1 MKKQIKIT
9 NILASALVSTALA
22 SATMFSLTNVA
33 KAVTCD
39 YGDEINTGS
48 TSSCVG
54 NASEA
59 NYRSNAIGANSRAG
73 YYSNALGNGSLAIS
87 NDSYNWYYENTDGN
101 LFTTNAPG
109 GSLFSGAHEYG
120 TYRYNQVYGRQEF
133 ISEDAYYY
141 VDAKTSTDGYTGKN
155 FYRDYLSNSSQ
166 LNALYSPEQIIAYGY
181 DIGIL
186 PNDNVVYGSV
196 AIGNDSLA
204 VRGSAAVGDSAVALN
219 YSSATGTAAYASEG
233 SVANG
238 YYSNAVNGSVAS
250 GYFSYA
256 EDLSVASGF
265 NSVAILGS
273 TAAGAFSSATGNNSV
288 AIGYGSNAEA
298 NNSVAL
304 GANSN
309 AEANNSVALGAN
321 SYANRPNTVS
331 VGSAGSERQI
341 TNVAPGTQGTDA
353 VNVNQLTKV
362 KEKATA
368 GIAMAMAMGG
378 GANIPQGKNNAF
390 TMAVGAFDSQ
400 QALAASYTTVIGP
413 SSQLNASV
421 GYSGFG
427 GSNETQ
433 LGARIGATYS
443 W

>member
-1 MKKQIKIT
+1 MKKANKIF
-9 NILASALVSTALA
+9 LVSAL
-22 SATMFSLTNVA
+22 
-33 KAVTCD
+33 
-39 YGDEINTGS
+39 I
-48 TSSCVG
+48 TSSLFNLSEVK
-54 NASEA
+54 ASEQCGNDEFSSSWSTTCIGSRSEA
-59 NYRSNAIGANSRAG
+59 FYRGVATGANSRAG
-73 YYSNALGNGSLAIS
+73 EYSNATGSGSMAIN
-87 NDSYNWYYENTDGN
+87 NDYYEWNYANDYSGYSN
-101 LFTTNAPG
+101 SFTTNGTPG
-109 GSLFSGAHEYG
+109 SWNQHIYS
-120 TYRYNQVYGRQEF
+120 TYRQNSVYGIDGE
-133 ISEDAYYY
+133 SEDGEYY
-141 VDAKTSTDGYTGKN
+141 VASRQSLNGNSGED
-155 FYRDYLSNSSQ
+155 FYRDYLSNRSDGEGGYRISTSP
-166 LNALYSPEQIIAYGY
+166 LALINSPLSFNIFN
-181 DIGIL
+181 DI
-186 PNDNVVYGSV
+186 VYGSV
-196 AIGNDSLA
+196 ANGYDSTAIL
-204 VRGSAAVGDSAVALN
+204 GSVATGDSSVALN
-219 YSSATGTAAYASEG
+219 YSSATGAGSYATEG

-238 YYSNAVNGSVAS
+238 YFANAVNGSVS
-250 GYFSYA
+250 NGYFAYA
-256 EDLSVASGF
+256 DDLSVATGF
-265 NSVAILGS
+265 LSFATQGSVAS
-273 TAAGAFSSATGNNSV
+273 GAFSSATGNNSV
-288 AIGYGSNAEA
+288 AIGYG
-298 NNSVAL
+298 
-304 GANSN
+304 SN

-390 TMAVGAFDSQ
+390 TMAVGAFDTQ

>member
-9 NILASALVSTALA
+9 NILASALISTALA
-22 SATMFSLTNVA
+22 SATIFSLTNVA

-39 YGDEINTGS
+39 YGDEINTGF
-48 TSSCVG
+48 TSACVG
-54 NASEA
+54 NASEST
-59 NYRSNAIGANSRAG
+59 YRSNAIGANSRSG
-73 YYSNALGNGSLAIS
+73 NYSNALGNGSLAIN
-87 NDSYNWYYENTDGN
+87 NDSYNWNYDNSDSN
-101 LFTTNAPG
+101 AFTTNAPG
-109 GSLFSGAHEYG
+109 GSLISGAHEYG
-120 TYRYNQVYGRQEF
+120 TYRYNQVYGREES
-133 ISEDAYYY
+133 ISEDYYYY

-181 DIGIL
+181 EIGLL

-265 NSVAILGS
+265 NSGAILGS
-273 TAAGAFSSATGNNSV
+273 TAAGAFSSATGNQSV

-298 NNSVAL
+298 D
-304 GANSN
+304 
-309 AEANNSVALGAN
+309 NSVALGAN

-390 TMAVGAFDSQ
+390 TMAVGAFDTQ
-400 QALAASYTTVIGP
+400 QALAASYATVVSPNAQI
-413 SSQLNASV
+413 NASV
-421 GYSGFG
+421 GYGMG
-427 GSNETQ
+427 GESQ
-433 LGARIGATYS
+433 LGARIGTTFS

>member
-9 NILASALVSTALA
+9 KILASALISTALA

-39 YGDEINTGS
+39 SGIDEINTGW

-59 NYRSNAIGANSRAG
+59 TYRSNAIGANSRAG
-73 YYSNALGNGSLAIS
+73 NYSNAFGNGSLAIN
-87 NDSYNWYYENTDGN
+87 NDSYNWYYDNTDGN
-101 LFTTNAPG
+101 PFTTNAPG
-109 GSLFSGAHEYG
+109 GSIISGAHTYG
-120 TYRYNQVYGRQEF
+120 TYRYNEVYGREDYN
-133 ISEDAYYY
+133 ISEDAYYYY

-186 PNDNVVYGSV
+186 PNDYVVYGSV

-265 NSVAILGS
+265 NSGAILGS
-273 TAAGAFSSATGNNSV
+273 TAVGAFSSAIGNNSV
-288 AIGYGSNAEA
+288 AIGYSSNAEA
-298 NNSVAL
+298 D
-304 GANSN
+304 
-309 AEANNSVALGAN
+309 NSVALGAN

-390 TMAVGAFDSQ
+390 TMAVGAFDTQ
-400 QALAASYTTVIGP
+400 QAVAASYATAVSPNAQI
-413 SSQLNASV
+413 NASV
-421 GYSGFG
+421 GYGMG
-427 GSNETQ
+427 GESQ
-433 LGARIGATYS
+433 LGARIGTTFS

>member
-1 MKKQIKIT
+1 MTNKKICC
-9 NILASALVSTALA
+9 AFLVSTALA

-39 YGDEINTGS
+39 YGDEINTGFSS
-48 TSSCVG
+48 TCVG
-54 NASEA
+54 NTSES
-59 NYRSNAIGANSRAG
+59 NYRSNAIGASSRAG
-73 YYSNALGNGSLAIS
+73 DYSNALGSGSLAIN
-87 NDSYNWYYENTDGN
+87 NDSYDWFYDNKDGN
-101 LFTTNAPG
+101 QFTTNAPG
-109 GSLFSGAHEYG
+109 GSLISGAHEYG
-120 TYRYNQVYGRQEF
+120 THRYNQVYGREEF

-265 NSVAILGS
+265 NSVALLGS

-304 GANSN
+304 GANS
-309 AEANNSVALGAN
+309 
-321 SYANRPNTVS
+321 YANRANTVS

-390 TMAVGAFDSQ
+390 TMAVGAFDTQ
-400 QALAASYTTVIGP
+400 QAVAASYATVVSPNAQI
-413 SSQLNASV
+413 NASV
-421 GYSGFG
+421 GYGMG
-427 GSNETQ
+427 GESQ
-433 LGARIGATYS
+433 LGARIGTTFS